1 MVLTGYGGF
10 RDISRV
16 ETAATS
22 AYGRPQTASCRTAL
36 GANLEL
42 TDQIFELLDM
52 RSFSNLWYWIALAV
66 TWSSASHWIL
76 GVPFDMLIR
85 ARRHGGQAEADL
97 QDIVRVNVNRILYIA
112 DSAGFALTI
121 LVSCILTVLF
131 MTGLFYGNEFCQAVF
146 LLAFP
151 LSLVGL
157 LSVSTARKLAQK
169 PLVGEALRK
178 QLMRHRFW
186 VQAIGMLS
194 IFITAMW
201 GMWQNL
207 NIGALTG

>member
-1 MVLTGYGGF
+1 M
-10 RDISRV
+10 
-16 ETAATS
+16 ETAAAC
-22 AYGRPQTASCRTAL
+22 AYGRRQTALRRTAL
-36 GANLEL
+36 GAYLEL
-42 TDQIFELLDM
+42 TDEIFELLDM

-85 ARRHGGQAEADL
+85 ARRHGGQAETDL

-121 LVSCILTVLF
+121 LVSCVLTMLF

-151 LSLVGL
+151 LSIVGL
-157 LSVSTARKLAQK
+157 LSVSTARKLARK
-169 PLVGEALRK
+169 PLVEEALRK
-178 QLMRHRFW
+178 ELMRHRFW
-186 VQAIGMLS
+186 VQAIGMVS
-194 IFITAMW
+194 IFVTAMW

-207 NIGALTG
+207 NIGILTG